1 MLMQVST
8 VVAPAAKLKFCRYLN
23 VEKNAIFI
31 LFHCF
36 AFGIQRRVK
45 NERKVFL
52 KKVAAICFF
61 VLPKHS
67 TIFNRNNITHGSYVH
82 ERGFNITSP
91 SYY

>member
-52 KKVAAICFF
+52 KKVAAICF
-61 VLPKHS
+61 LCCQ
-67 TIFNRNNITHGSYVH
+67 NIQRFLT
-82 ERGFNITSP
+82 EITSHTGHI
-91 SYY
+91 STKGVSI